1 MAKKQEK
8 KWSAVSIIDK
18 IVETL
23 TLWTVPVAGTIG
35 IWWGFDASVYV
46 AAVIAALNNVL
57 ECVKMFLK

>member
-1 MAKKQEK
+1 MAKKAEENK
-8 KWSAVSIIDK
+8 SVVIIDK